1 MSRYLGLDIHTHTYF
16 LKHTIVICKSR
27 VFRIQVRY
35 ILKVTPKGAAT
46 QIFSHPL
53 GFLAIVTS

>member
-46 QIFSHPL
+46 QLFSHPL